1 MARNPEYDV
10 NVLDIVRSFR
20 GRHSGI
26 IKALTTVTSEKGKQC
41 LVGLPNG
48 TWEVKPPQSIHP
60 PDLPWPVSYCNLGMN
75 QMSRQEWV
83 ERVAAVCDPWLLA
96 VAFYSGGCAGFTK
109 RERQTLFQEINELPT
124 VSEIVQEFGKSN
136 DQSGSTLLKK
146 PESFL
151 AINMP
156 SPHEDES
163 GAAIEDGYN
172 DGSSSY
178 GQSTSGTFVNSSDH
192 DSRAQKDDSG
202 AATEDGNNDGSRSYG
217 QSKSSGTHVSSSDD
231 DSRAIKDESGA
242 AMGDGHNDGSSSYR
256 QCKSSGAHV
265 SSSDDDSGDSVC
277 FRMC

>member
-1 MARNPEYDV
+1 MARNPEYEV
-10 NVLDIVRSFR
+10 KVLDIVRNFR
-20 GRHSGI
+20 GRHSGT
-26 IKALTTVTSEKGKQC
+26 IKALTTEKGKQC

-83 ERVAAVCDPWLLA
+83 ERVAAVCDPWLLT

-136 DQSGSTLLKK
+136 DQSRPTMLKK
-146 PESFL
+146 PKSFL
-151 AINMP
+151 AVNMP

-178 GQSTSGTFVNSSDH
+178 EQSKSSGTFVNSSDD
-192 DSRAQKDDSG
+192 DSGAQNDDSG
-202 AATEDGNNDGSRSYG
+202 AATEDGNNDGSSSYG

-231 DSRAIKDESGA
+231 DSRTQKDSSGA
-242 AMGDGHNDGSSSYR
+242 AMGDGHNDGSSSSR
-256 QCKSSGAHV
+256 STDCNCMRAREAGEIGQEHR
-265 SSSDDDSGDSVC
+265 SSS
-277 FRMC
+277 